1 MIYCLHLGAHC
12 TLLCR
17 ASILAAF
24 NQSAFLPRQ
33 SYCHTLIFFYYCH
46 DQHLNHHLLSHGWA
60 GTILFVHY
68 RSSMGCHTDA
78 FQVHTLIIFTIIR
91 IIKIITII
99 AIIKII
105 TIIMIIMIITIITII
120 TIILEREK
128 FSELSGN
135 IISNNAKLAVFWT
148 RSPLHKLSHFS
159 NIYF

>member
-1 MIYCLHLGAHC
+1 
-12 TLLCR
+12 
-17 ASILAAF
+17 
-24 NQSAFLPRQ
+24 
-33 SYCHTLIFFYYCH
+33 
-46 DQHLNHHLLSHGWA
+46 
-60 GTILFVHY
+60 
-68 RSSMGCHTDA
+68 MGCHTDA
-78 FQVHTLIIFTIIR
+78 LQVHTLIIFTIIR

-105 TIIMIIMIITIITII
+105 TIIMIIKIITIIMIITII

-148 RSPLHKLSHFS
+148 KSPLHKLSHFS

>member
-78 FQVHTLIIFTIIR
+78 FQVHTLIIF
-91 IIKIITII
+91 
-99 AIIKII
+99 
-105 TIIMIIMIITIITII
+105 M
-120 TIILEREK
+120 IILEREK